1 MTRWPLALRRA
12 SEHDLGV
19 IVRLIED
26 AAAWLGTKNT
36 DQWAR
41 PWPSRTG
48 RDGRILAD
56 LRRGRTWIG
65 WDGAAPAATVTV
77 DADENPHWPE
87 RWRQDPAIHVHR
99 LVVDRSYARVGLGA
113 ELLNWAGRTGRRDH
127 GAIWIR
133 VNAWTTNRQL
143 HAYYRRQGFSLCGLS
158 VDDSYPSAAL
168 FHKPTR
174 HIKATSRG
182 LFIEE
187 PGAEL

>member
-77 DADENPHWPE
+77 
-87 RWRQDPAIHVHR
+87 
-99 LVVDRSYARVGLGA
+99 VVDRSYARVGLGA